1 MLIYASIDHK
11 DRIYYI
17 MLYYST
23 CCVSLVAFSR
33 SLSHAWIKFL
43 LVAIKLLS
51 LHQMYFFMMM
61 ITVLG
66 MFVSFHDQT
75 LLFIIMCWLL
85 FIEQWILFTEND
97 KKKGGMKKCLLQQ
110 QTINV
115 YYLDF
120 STLDDVL

>member
-1 MLIYASIDHK
+1 
-11 DRIYYI
+11 
-17 MLYYST
+17 
-23 CCVSLVAFSR
+23 
-33 SLSHAWIKFL
+33 
-43 LVAIKLLS
+43 
-51 LHQMYFFMMM
+51 MMM